1 MSVYYILMALII
13 GLAYPLCIRNP
24 SKKKNIIYVSTIFG
38 YMFLM
43 SVFRY
48 GIGNDFYTYRTV
60 FYNYCTSDL
69 SLARRFLSSDF
80 EPGYTALMEIAR
92 LLGGD
97 YFVLT
102 VIVALLILLPAA
114 FIIAKYSKMPWLS
127 CWLYLTVTFFYN
139 SLNFTRQ
146 SLAVSVILLSW
157 KFIKEKKHW
166 AVILIA
172 LAASLFHMSA
182 LVFIPIYLL
191 SLIKPSVKL
200 YGIIGAAAVAVYI
213 FSQNILEFV
222 LNNFL
227 KSYAHYLDTIF
238 LQSGLS
244 PVYLIV
250 PAAFAVLGIAAYA
263 TGWKDKSSEAGLL
276 CNLLFY
282 NLLIWLFITKHFI
295 LERFTLPIY
304 IFIILSVP
312 EMTEHFKEI
321 RFGGKTAKGAH
332 FKESKTESDNAAVRF
347 FSYALKK
354 GKYLWTVITAVVLIV
369 TVTYNDFCIR
379 QGVHGVFPYESI
391 FDAAAEYTSEQ
402 LKTDY
407 RKIFPS
413 KTLQQYLSLI
423 NKGNYTTVIC
433 VNGDSGDKLDFSAKL
448 LMKKMGVKTDL
459 NKLDG
464 KSYLGVF
471 SGEKAI
477 YEMTSENIIEEKL
490 AICDNSVFI
499 TAVSGGLTADM
510 QTGRVMIGDENYTP
524 NKNGLNFAVFDN
536 DLQKI
541 AASQTYDTTTYD
553 YTCTDTTM
561 FYGEVLIEE

>member
-1 MSVYYILMALII
+1 MAVYYILMALII
-13 GLAYPLCIRNP
+13 GLAYPLCIRKP
-24 SKKKNIIYVSTIFG
+24 SEKKNIIYVSIVFG

-48 GIGNDFYTYRTV
+48 GIGNDFLTYRGF
-60 FYNYCTSDL
+60 FYNYCSSDL
-69 SLARRFLSSDF
+69 SFKERFLNSDF
-80 EPGYTALMEIAR
+80 EPGYTAIMEIAR

-102 VIVALLILLPAA
+102 FIVALLILLPAA

-157 KFIKEKKHW
+157 RFVKEKKHW
-166 AVILIA
+166 AVVLIA

-200 YGIIGAAAVAVYI
+200 YGMIGAAAVAVYI

-227 KSYAHYLDTIF
+227 SSYAHYLDSVF
-238 LQSGLS
+238 LKVGLS

-250 PAAFAVLGIAAYA
+250 PAFFAVLGIVSYA
-263 TGWKDKSSEAGLL
+263 TGWKDKSNEAGLL

-295 LERFTLPIY
+295 LERFTLSIY

-312 EMTEHFKEI
+312 EMMEHLKDI
-321 RFGGKTAKGAH
+321 RFDGRNVKGAH

-354 GKYLWTVITAVVLIV
+354 GKYLWTAVTVIVLIV
-369 TVTYNDFCIR
+369 TVTYNDFCIN

-391 FDAAAEYTSEQ
+391 FDAATEYTAEK

-407 RKIFPS
+407 RKSFPS

-448 LMKKMGVKTDL
+448 LLKKIGVKTDL
-459 NKLDG
+459 NRLDG

-471 SGEKAI
+471 SGGKAI
-477 YEMTSENIIEEKL
+477 YEMTSENVIEEKL

-510 QTGRVMIGDENYTP
+510 QTGQIIIDGENYTP
-524 NKNGLNFAVFDN
+524 NMNGLNFAVFDN
-536 DLQKI
+536 DLKKI
-541 AASQTYDTTTYD
+541 AASQAYDTTTYN
-553 YTCTDTTM
+553 YTCTDTTA
-561 FYGEVLIEE
+561 FYGEILIEE

>member
-13 GLAYPLCIRNP
+13 GLAYPLCIRKP
-24 SKKKNIIYVSTIFG
+24 STKKNIIYVSIIFG

-48 GIGNDFYTYRTV
+48 GIGNDFFHYRTF
-60 FYNYCTSDL
+60 FYNYCSGDTN
-69 SLARRFLSSDF
+69 LAERFLNSHF
-80 EPGYTALMEIAR
+80 EPGYTAIMEIAR

-102 VIVALLILLPAA
+102 LIMSLLILLPAA
-114 FIIAKYSKMPWLS
+114 FIIAKYSKIPWLS

-191 SLIKPSVKL
+191 SLIKPSVKM
-200 YGIIGAAAVAVYI
+200 YGIIGAAAVTVYI
-213 FSQNILEFV
+213 FSQTILEFV
-222 LNNFL
+222 LGKFL
-227 KSYAHYLDTIF
+227 SSYAHYLDTVF
-238 LQSGLS
+238 LKVGLS
-244 PVYLIV
+244 PVYLVI
-250 PAAFAVLGIAAYA
+250 PAVFAVLAIAAYL
-263 TGWKDKSSEAGLL
+263 TGWKDKSSESGLL
-276 CNLLFY
+276 CNMLFY

-312 EMTEHFKEI
+312 EMIEHFKEI
-321 RFGGKTAKGAH
+321 RFGGKAPKGAH
-332 FKESKTESDNAAVRF
+332 FKESKTESDNAVVRF

-354 GKYLWTVITAVVLIV
+354 GKYLWTVITAAVLIV
-369 TVTYNDFCIR
+369 TITYNDFCIHE
-379 QGVHGVFPYESI
+379 GVHGVFPYESI
-391 FDAAAEYTSEQ
+391 FDAATEYTSEQ

-407 RKIFPS
+407 RKIFPNR
-413 KTLQQYLSLI
+413 TLQQYLSLI

-448 LMKKMGVKTDL
+448 LLKKIGVKTDL

-471 SGEKAI
+471 SSGKAI
-477 YEMTSENIIEEKL
+477 YEATSENVIEEKL

-510 QTGRVMIGDENYTP
+510 QSGQVIIDNINYTP
-524 NKNGLNFAVFDN
+524 NMNGLNFAVFDN

-541 AASQTYDTTTYD
+541 VASQTYDTTTYN
-553 YTCTDTTM
+553 YTCTDTTA
-561 FYGEVLIEE
+561 FYGELLIEE

>member
-13 GLAYPLCIRNP
+13 GLAYPLCIRKP
-24 SKKKNIIYVSTIFG
+24 SAKKNIIYVSIVFG
-38 YMFLM
+38 YMFIM

-48 GIGNDFYTYRTV
+48 GIGNDFYTYRRV
-60 FYNYCTSDL
+60 FYNFCSSDL
-69 SLARRFLSSDF
+69 SLGERFANRDF
-80 EPGYTALMEIAR
+80 ELGYTVIMEIVR

-102 VIVALLILLPAA
+102 LIMALLILLPAA
-114 FIIAKYSKMPWLS
+114 FVIVKYSKMPWLS

-157 KFIKEKKHW
+157 RFIKEKKHW

-213 FSQNILEFV
+213 FSQTILEFV
-222 LNNFL
+222 LNKFFS
-227 KSYAHYLDTIF
+227 SYAHYLDTIF
-238 LQSGLS
+238 LQVGLS
-244 PVYLIV
+244 PVYLVV
-250 PAAFAVLGIAAYA
+250 PAVFAVLAAAAYL

-304 IFIILSVP
+304 IFVILSVP
-312 EMTEHFKEI
+312 EMTEHFKGI
-321 RFGGKTAKGAH
+321 RFGGRAVRGAH

-347 FSYALKK
+347 FSYALKN
-354 GKYLWTVITAVVLIV
+354 GKYLWTVVTAAVLIV
-369 TVTYNDFCIR
+369 TVTYNDFCIHE
-379 QGVHGVFPYESI
+379 GVHGVFPYESV
-391 FDAAAEYTSEQ
+391 FDAATEYTAEQ

-407 RKIFPS
+407 RKIFPG

-433 VNGDSGDKLDFSAKL
+433 VNGDSGDKLDLSAKL
-448 LMKKMGVKTDL
+448 LLKKMGVKTDL

-464 KSYLGVF
+464 RSYLGVF
-471 SGEKAI
+471 SGGKAI
-477 YEMTSENIIEEKL
+477 YEMTSENVIEEKL

-510 QTGRVMIGDENYTP
+510 QAGQVIVDDINYTP
-524 NKNGLNFAVFDN
+524 NMNGLNFAVFDN

-541 AASQTYDTTTYD
+541 AASQTFDTTTYN
-553 YTCTDTTM
+553 YTCTDTTA
-561 FYGEVLIEE
+561 FYGEILIEE

>member
-1 MSVYYILMALII
+1 MAVYYILMALII
-13 GLAYPLCIRNP
+13 GLAYPLCIRKP
-24 SKKKNIIYVSTIFG
+24 STKKNIIYVSIIFG

-69 SLARRFLSSDF
+69 SLTRRFLSSDF

-172 LAASLFHMSA
+172 LAASLFHLSA

-213 FSQNILEFV
+213 FSQTILEFV
-222 LNNFL
+222 LGKFL
-227 KSYAHYLDTIF
+227 SSYAHYLDTVF
-238 LQSGLS
+238 LKVGLS
-244 PVYLIV
+244 PVYLVI
-250 PAAFAVLGIAAYA
+250 PAVFAVLAIAAYL
-263 TGWKDKSSEAGLL
+263 TGWKDKSSESGLL
-276 CNLLFY
+276 CNMLFY

-312 EMTEHFKEI
+312 EMIEHFKEI
-321 RFGGKTAKGAH
+321 RFGGKAPKGAH
-332 FKESKTESDNAAVRF
+332 FKESKTESDNAVVRF

-354 GKYLWTVITAVVLIV
+354 GKYLWTVITAAVLIV
-369 TVTYNDFCIR
+369 TVTYNDFCIHE
-379 QGVHGVFPYESI
+379 GVHGVFPYESI
-391 FDAAAEYTSEQ
+391 FDAATEFTSEQ

-433 VNGDSGDKLDFSAKL
+433 VNGDSGNKLDFSAKL
-448 LMKKMGVKTDL
+448 LLKKIGVKTDL

-471 SGEKAI
+471 SSGKAI
-477 YEMTSENIIEEKL
+477 YEATSENVIEEKL
-490 AICDNSVFI
+490 AI
-499 TAVSGGLTADM
+499 
-510 QTGRVMIGDENYTP
+510 
-524 NKNGLNFAVFDN
+524 
-536 DLQKI
+536 
-541 AASQTYDTTTYD
+541 
-553 YTCTDTTM
+553 
-561 FYGEVLIEE
+561 

>member
-13 GLAYPLCIRNP
+13 GLAYPLCIRKP
-24 SKKKNIIYVSTIFG
+24 STKKNIIYVSIIFG

-60 FYNYCTSDL
+60 FYNYCTSDR

-127 CWLYLTVTFFYN
+127 GWLYLTVTFFYN

-172 LAASLFHMSA
+172 LAASLFHLSA

-213 FSQNILEFV
+213 FSQTILEFV
-222 LNNFL
+222 LGKFL
-227 KSYAHYLDTIF
+227 SSYAHYLDTVF
-238 LQSGLS
+238 LKVGLS
-244 PVYLIV
+244 PVYLVV
-250 PAAFAVLGIAAYA
+250 PAVFAVLAIAAYL
-263 TGWKDKSSEAGLL
+263 TGWKDKSGEAGLL

-312 EMTEHFKEI
+312 EMIEHFKEI
-321 RFGGKTAKGAH
+321 RFGDKAPKGAH
-332 FKESKTESDNAAVRF
+332 FKETKTESDNAVVRF

-354 GKYLWTVITAVVLIV
+354 GKYLWTAVTAAVLIV
-369 TVTYNDFCIR
+369 TVTYNDFCIKE
-379 QGVHGVFPYESI
+379 GVHGVFPYESI
-391 FDAAAEYTSEQ
+391 FDAATEFSSEQ

-433 VNGDSGDKLDFSAKL
+433 VNGDSGDKLDFSAKRL
-448 LMKKMGVKTDL
+448 LKKIGVKTDL
-459 NKLDG
+459 NELDG

-471 SGEKAI
+471 SGGKAI
-477 YEMTSENIIEEKL
+477 YETSSENVIEEKL

-510 QTGRVMIGDENYTP
+510 QTGQVMVGDEYYTP

-541 AASQTYDTTTYD
+541 VASQTYDTTTYN
-553 YTCTDTTM
+553 YTCTDTTA
-561 FYGEVLIEE
+561 FYGELLIEE